1 MTVPVFFSSFSAHKR
16 AAVYRNALAA
26 RSSLRAGSF
35 FIALFEIEALVED
48 GAGGEEEGRALE
60 QLQTDADAER

>member
-1 MTVPVFFSSFSAHKR
+1 MGFAGFMNP
-16 AAVYRNALAA
+16 A